1 MIDIT
6 TTYRNVAALAVC
18 EPTGTAIILVVALGV
33 ALILYQARR
42 QSVDAE

>member
-18 EPTGTAIILVVALGV
+18 EPTGTAVIVVIALGV
-33 ALILYQARR
+33 ALILYQAKRR
-42 QSVDAE
+42 